1 MKPTG
6 LLALACVAM
15 LSVACNNN
23 GRSVAERTTD
33 SNGNVVGTTGETIDT
48 SLSRGDRSFVDD
60 VTYAGNGEVELG
72 RLASDHAS
80 SPAVKKFA
88 KMMVDDH
95 TKAGNE
101 LKQIATQYS
110 ISQPTGLDDKHRDLK
125 DRLSKLHGAD
135 FDKAY
140 MDAMVDG
147 HKDVVDKLESRVDE
161 VNRTATLT
169 GKQEKDTNVKPE
181 TSKNSVTASLNA
193 WAANTLPAV
202 KAHLDQAKSIQD
214 SIKHP
219 DRNST
224 ASR

>member
-6 LLALACVAM
+6 LLTLACAAM
-15 LSVACNNN
+15 LTVACNNSRN
-23 GRSVAERTTD
+23 PEVRTTD
-33 SNGNVVGTTGETIDT
+33 NGSVVGTTGEAIDT

-60 VTYAGNGEVELG
+60 ITYAGNAEVELG
-72 RLASDHAS
+72 RFAADRAASPD
-80 SPAVKKFA
+80 VKKFA

-101 LKQIATQYS
+101 LKQIATQYN

-125 DRLSKLHGAD
+125 DRLSKLRGAD

-140 MDAMVDG
+140 MDAIVDG
-147 HKDVVDKLESRVDE
+147 HQNVVDKLESRVDE

-181 TSKNSVTASLNA
+181 TSKNSITASLNA
-193 WAANTLPAV
+193 WSANTLPAV
-202 KAHLDQAKSIQD
+202 KAHLDQAKTIKD
-214 SIKHP
+214 SLDHR
-219 DRNST
+219 DHNTT
-224 ASR
+224 ARK